1 MSRIQNRIKIVYI
14 KHDLEAEFVLEGK
27 ILRVEVSNKFV
38 MAYIYYI
45 VFVWLCECSD
55 LVCFLLNIPQQTIVS
70 RILIILMYGGGVIQ
84 LKKLYAIKRNKY
96 SFTKLIVSIIILVLG
111 MIKSLYPDYSS
122 DTGNYHLIAQ
132 SSDFVNWFENGFA
145 PGTFQ
150 IWGFRLGDRLFNL
163 FSRILGYRY
172 GTLLNIFIVVIIYIQ
187 ITDFLDTLFDRLFSN
202 YQTEKIFKIINLAV
216 LAIIALTVHDLV
228 MVVATYYVDL
238 LAIPILLEMLY
249 KVCLIE
255 ENKEHQYFAFLGGIA
270 FALKMTNIVYI
281 VPLLFVYIIKNIK
294 IINIID
300 YLKCFIIG
308 IVPFS
313 IYAVY
318 NFVCT
323 GNPVFPYFNLLFKS
337 KYFSSYNFKD
347 PRWGPTS
354 TKEIFMWTFKHI
366 FYPEYRQS
374 EIYDLHLIVLQIA
387 FIIFVFS
394 ILIYLE
400 CLFRKKVKKAFP
412 IELYIVFLLS
422 GLFWSASTGYSRYF
436 ILGDIMLLIIL
447 VVSVMYLIQA
457 INIYMI
463 KYSLVILMYLM
474 LWISYEQ
481 IGDSIRGREW
491 SWRRVTKEQT
501 INELSNVF
509 KDQLN
514 NFNYLDADVFFL
526 TSPTM
531 GGYAFLSNEDAPIFN
546 ISYLDWIDKENYYL
560 FKNSFEKM
568 VSEEKSIFDIKFSD
582 FNDWNTYER
591 KLYGYG
597 FEIMDKSIVNNG
609 IFNLIYIKLGFVQE
623 FMFSENT
630 EIPIDENNKNYRNFV
645 HNGFSYVE
653 TVNGS
658 PVVWTSGKS
667 SSFTIQFEEGYD
679 KDFRLILDLIGTVEG
694 SEQNV
699 IAYANG
705 IELENVLIS
714 RDKIYIDVPRKYFS
728 ENKLY
733 LELRYPNAY
742 ILAEKGIST
751 DTRELAFLINRIR
764 CEEYQI
770 K

>member
-1 MSRIQNRIKIVYI
+1 M
-14 KHDLEAEFVLEGK
+14 
-27 ILRVEVSNKFV
+27 
-38 MAYIYYI
+38 
-45 VFVWLCECSD
+45 
-55 LVCFLLNIPQQTIVS
+55 
-70 RILIILMYGGGVIQ
+70 GGGVIQ
-84 LKKLYAIKRNKY
+84 LKKLYTIKRDKY
-96 SFTKLIVSIIILVLG
+96 NFIKLIISIIILVLG
-111 MIKSLYPDYSS
+111 MIKSLYPDCSA

-150 IWGFRLGDRLFNL
+150 IWGFRLGDRLFSL
-163 FSRILGYRY
+163 FSSVLGYRY
-172 GTLLNIFIVVIIYIQ
+172 GTLLNVFVVIIIYLQ
-187 ITDFLDTLFDRLFSN
+187 IADFLDIMLDRLLPS
-202 YQTEKIFKIINLAV
+202 YPTEKIFKIINPAV
-216 LAIIALTVHDLV
+216 LAIIVLTVHDLV

-249 KVCLIE
+249 KICLRE
-255 ENKEHQYFAFLGGIA
+255 KNEEHQYFAFLAGIA

-281 VPLLFVYIIKNIK
+281 IPLLFVYIIKNIK
-294 IINIID
+294 IIKIID

-308 IVPFS
+308 IIPFS

-318 NFVCT
+318 NFACT

-347 PRWGPTS
+347 SRWGPANI
-354 TKEIFMWTFKHI
+354 KETFIWIFKHV
-366 FYPEYRQS
+366 FFPEYRQS
-374 EIYDLHLIVLQIA
+374 EIYDLHVINLQIA
-387 FIIFVFS
+387 FVVFIIG
-394 ILIYLE
+394 ILIYIE
-400 CLFRKKVKKAFP
+400 CVLRKRVKKSFP
-412 IELYIVFLLS
+412 IEIYIVFLSS
-422 GLFWSASTGYSRYF
+422 GLLWSVSTGYSRYF

-447 VVSVMYLIQA
+447 IVSVIYLIE
-457 INIYMI
+457 ITKIYVI
-463 KYSLVILMYLM
+463 RYGFVILIYLM
-474 LWISYEQ
+474 FWVSYEQ
-481 IGDSIRGREW
+481 IDDSIRGREW

-501 INELSNVF
+501 IDELSNVF

-531 GGYAFLSNEDAPIFN
+531 GGYAFLSNKDAPIFN
-546 ISYLDWIDKENYYL
+546 ISYLDRMDKDNYYMDKENHYL
-560 FKNSFEKM
+560 FKNSFENI
-568 VSEEKSIFDIKFSD
+568 VSEEKNIFDIKFSD
-582 FNDWNTYER
+582 FNDWDTYER

-597 FEIMDKSIVNNG
+597 FEIIDKSIVNNG

-630 EIPIDENNKNYRNFV
+630 KIPIDENNKNYRNFV

-694 SEQNV
+694 SEQNA

-705 IELENVLIS
+705 IELDSVLIS
-714 RDKIYIDVPRKYFS
+714 QDKIYIDVPRQYFL

-742 ILAEKGIST
+742 ILAEKGISM
-751 DTRELAFLINRIR
+751 DTRELAFLINGIT